1 MKGLT
6 QKISGNSSLFF
17 KMKAI
22 MIMALSL
29 FVYSH
34 IRVLKGILKGVTG
47 PTTSGKHGQISEYDE
62 PLTISKQTNIIPTP
76 PWPRKPRDK
85 FDLEKAIISAMKS
98 LKTSELSSGS
108 DAVSTIITAYY
119 DIRHLHSSVPEG
131 FRKSTKKLDPKKNA
145 VHDLFKYQSHEKWL
159 KNWEK
164 LLARPEP
171 MVIFVQ
177 PKGEIFGKKYNV
189 AMKKGPNFRINYDAK
204 EWTLKNKKFDNAAD
218 YVRSI
223 RGSKPTVIVEWP
235 IASFA
240 TSGAFAETFWA
251 EQREF
256 DLFTTEN
263 GSLPH
268 ENPKEI
274 YKVRNEIMVFFRAA
288 ATLNPFSTPYF
299 TWVNADY
306 YENNRES
313 PVAEKTSEKE
323 TLIVNDIG
331 SKGVKKSAVLIES
344 SGTKNNTTQPELDC
358 MSISGSSEA
367 VQIFVHRYF
376 LSFWNMAKNEQF
388 IGSSCPIVEETCL
401 NFPDSCHVVSKRFE
415 SSKHGF
421 LSSVADT
428 SIDFSSQ
435 HEPDEK
441 SSTPLKYSFP
451 PKDIII
457 FTSYQNDL

>member
-1 MKGLT
+1 
-6 QKISGNSSLFF
+6 
-17 KMKAI
+17 
-22 MIMALSL
+22 
-29 FVYSH
+29 
-34 IRVLKGILKGVTG
+34 
-47 PTTSGKHGQISEYDE
+47 
-62 PLTISKQTNIIPTP
+62 
-76 PWPRKPRDK
+76 
-85 FDLEKAIISAMKS
+85 MKS

-108 DAVSTIITAYY
+108 EAVSTIITAYY
-119 DIRHLHSSVPEG
+119 DIRHLHNRVPEG
-131 FRKSTKKLDPKKNA
+131 FRKSRKKIDPKKNG

-177 PKGEIFGKKYNV
+177 PKGEIFGEKYNV
-189 AMKKGPNFRINYDAK
+189 AIKKGPNFRINYDSE

-235 IASFA
+235 LASFA

-251 EQREF
+251 EQREL
-256 DLFTTEN
+256 DLFLTEN

-306 YENNRES
+306 YENNRVS
-313 PVAEKTSEKE
+313 PVSEKTSEKV
-323 TLIVNDIG
+323 TLIANDIG

-344 SGTKNNTTQPELDC
+344 SGTKNKTTQPTLDC

-367 VQIFVHRYF
+367 VQIFVYRYF

-388 IGSSCPIVEETCL
+388 VGSSCPIIEETCL
-401 NFPDSCHVVSKRFE
+401 NFPDSCHVNDRFF
-415 SSKHGF
+415 KPYKNGL
-421 LSSVADT
+421 LSSVSDA
-428 SIDFSSQ
+428 SNNSSQ
-435 HEPDEK
+435 PGPDDK
-441 SSTPLKYSFP
+441 NSTPLKYSFP

-457 FTSYQNDL
+457 FTSHQNDL